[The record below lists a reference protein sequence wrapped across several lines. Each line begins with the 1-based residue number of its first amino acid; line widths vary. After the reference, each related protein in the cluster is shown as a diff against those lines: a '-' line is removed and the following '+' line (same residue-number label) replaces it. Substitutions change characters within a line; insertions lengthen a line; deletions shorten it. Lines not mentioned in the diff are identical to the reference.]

1 MPEHER
7 IRQAA
12 MIAGESKDDQSFG
25 RAKSACHLKSHEPG
39 VVNDWDNRSTLD
51 ARFIPRGFVQ
61 FTSTIAAQDAMFHLF
76 QIRQQ
81 AIAFVRQVTNS
92 QK

>member
-1 MPEHER
+1 
-7 IRQAA
+7 

-51 ARFIPRGFVQ
+51 ARFIPRSIHINHRRAGCDVPSLPD
-61 FTSTIAAQDAMFHLF
+61 TPAADRVRSRGDELAEVIARESATRGDSRA
-76 QIRQQ
+76 
-81 AIAFVRQVTNS
+81 
-92 QK
+92 